1 MHTARIPDLRHA
13 AGVSMFCAALL
24 LSCPCVEISIYS
36 TCKRIS
42 QKILRN
48 VMKFASMIADQ
59 DMATI
64 NCKILKENSEEIYL
78 QGPLGK
84 TDVRIINSYPS
95 KVCSVNQKAGWKCL
109 AKVGKSRVAKVG
121 KSRVVKV
128 GKSRKQLRDSI
139 NKGHSVDDY
148 TYDVRRHS
156 RDLSEKNSAQID
168 VRLKNTTCYLRF
180 GTQSEKKDWDWRI
193 RISLRARRCTREA
206 CVDTA
211 KTDVRSGPSLPDL
224 H

>member
-109 AKVGKSRVAKVG
+109 AKVGKSR
-121 KSRVVKV
+121 
-128 GKSRKQLRDSI
+128 KQLRDSI

-180 GTQSEKKDWDWRI
+180 GTQSEKKRLGLANPYFI
-193 RISLRARRCTREA
+193 ARPEMYA
-206 CVDTA
+206 
-211 KTDVRSGPSLPDL
+211 
-224 H
+224 

>member
-1 MHTARIPDLRHA
+1 VRARARLWCLCATGARLTRCLR

-48 VMKFASMIADQ
+48 VMKFAGMIADQ
-59 DMATI
+59 DMSTI

-95 KVCSVNQKAGWKCL
+95 KVQCPPQVS
-109 AKVGKSRVAKVG
+109 KVLKS
-121 KSRVVKV
+121 
-128 GKSRKQLRDSI
+128 
-139 NKGHSVDDY
+139 
-148 TYDVRRHS
+148 
-156 RDLSEKNSAQID
+156 
-168 VRLKNTTCYLRF
+168 
-180 GTQSEKKDWDWRI
+180 
-193 RISLRARRCTREA
+193 
-206 CVDTA
+206 
-211 KTDVRSGPSLPDL
+211 
-224 H
+224 

>member
-180 GTQSEKKDWDWRI
+180 GTQSEKKRLGLANPYFI
-193 RISLRARRCTREA
+193 ARPEMYA
-206 CVDTA
+206 
-211 KTDVRSGPSLPDL
+211 
-224 H
+224 